1 MFTKQRGTTTNPV
14 FSIDTNLLTEVAHS
28 DHSLQLTTA
37 PLCPGEE
44 VSQARFEGADHG
56 PEHLSLRVWRWA
68 LDLRCLFHQ
77 DHSLVLLLLK
87 DSNRQIKQQKMTFMG
102 TSIPPCPSRFQWNKY
117 ETVSTLCRGV
127 VEREWMEKV
136 QLTLASERNALKLW
150 RVCATFSLES
160 STDSASSNCRS
171 PSASNH
177 SLIYMRRIIKML
189 YPQNMA

>member
-56 PEHLSLRVWRWA
+56 PEHLSLRVWGWA
-68 LDLRCLFHQ
+68 LDLLCLRHQ
-77 DHSLVLLLLK
+77 VHSLVLLLLMDRYSK
-87 DSNRQIKQQKMTFMG
+87 HLIKLKHGLSWALPFLH
-102 TSIPPCPSRFQWNKY
+102 
-117 ETVSTLCRGV
+117 ETVSPLCVIGW
-127 VEREWMEKV
+127 VEIDW
-136 QLTLASERNALKLW
+136 LTLALVRNALKLR
-150 RVCATFSLES
+150 RVCSTLSLES
-160 STDSASSNCRS
+160 STDSASNNRRS

-177 SLIYMRRIIKML
+177 SLIYRKEGG
-189 YPQNMA
+189 Y